1 MKKSLIEKGK
11 DWVGDLWGYG
21 KCSQPSGHYHEAKK
35 KVPVLVRLVICLKGS
50 KVHLDLG
57 IV

>member
-1 MKKSLIEKGK
+1 MKKSLIEKEKTGLEMFGAMVNVHSLQGTTTK
-11 DWVGDLWGYG
+11 
-21 KCSQPSGHYHEAKK
+21 PKK